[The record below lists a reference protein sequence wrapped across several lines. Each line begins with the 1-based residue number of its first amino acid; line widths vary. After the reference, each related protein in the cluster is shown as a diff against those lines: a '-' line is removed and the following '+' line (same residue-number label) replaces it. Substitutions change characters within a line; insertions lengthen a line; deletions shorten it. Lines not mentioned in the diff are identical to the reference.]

1 MCKNDTLLGK
11 VSFIH
16 TCDWLS
22 LYLYHTNIFYLSVL
36 VLQVGAHI
44 LNEFVLKWNDDV
56 SEVEEVESKE
66 LDNLLLFIANL
77 YNFRVMDSK
86 LLYDILH
93 KLALG
98 FSGKEVSMFILKP

>member
-1 MCKNDTLLGK
+1 MM
-11 VSFIH
+11 VI
-16 TCDWLS
+16 S
-22 LYLYHTNIFYLSVL
+22 LFWSECEVVGFCTIYIICFYPSVL
-36 VLQVGAHI
+36 VFQVGAHI

-93 KLALG
+93 KLANG
-98 FSGKEVSMFILKP
+98 FSGKEVSIFILNP